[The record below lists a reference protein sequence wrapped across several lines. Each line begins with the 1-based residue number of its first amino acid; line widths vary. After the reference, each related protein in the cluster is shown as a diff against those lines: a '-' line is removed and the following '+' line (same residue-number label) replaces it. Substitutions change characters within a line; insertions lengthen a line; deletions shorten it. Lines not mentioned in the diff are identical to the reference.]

1 MKSKSILGLVAA
13 GALTIGLAGVAV
25 GEVGSNPKPVSN
37 DAVVAPP
44 QGQGNH
50 GAEHQNSSAALR
62 EHLER
67 SDSGY
72 LKGVDWSTAQSFA
85 VPGTSLRG
93 WTFEHADGGKRCL
106 AIPDPLA
113 EGYGVTC
120 NAPSEVA
127 RGEATVVMLPPVA
140 SGAPNVV
147 GALVSGEATAR
158 ISGGRDASADVRKI
172 GDVYAGTAPAGS
184 RLVVAGRSQ
193 SIEPPTDGFVEPAP
207 AP

>member
-1 MKSKSILGLVAA
+1 MRSKSILGLAAA

-25 GEVGSNPKPVSN
+25 GEVGSNPKPVSSE
-37 DAVVAPP
+37 AVVAPP
-44 QGQGNH
+44 QGSGNH
-50 GAEHQNSSAALR
+50 GAGHQSSSAELR
-62 EHLER
+62 AHLER
-67 SDSGY
+67 NDSGY

-93 WTFEHADGGKRCL
+93 WTFEQAAGKRCL

-120 NAPSEVA
+120 NTPSEVA
-127 RGEATVVMLPPVA
+127 RGEATVVMLPPKA
-140 SGAPNVV
+140 SGAPNIV
-147 GALVSGEATAR
+147 GALLSGDATAR
-158 ISGGRDASADVRKI
+158 ISGASVASADVRKI

-193 SIEPPTDGFVEPAP
+193 SIEPPTGGFVEPAP